1 LISFLVT
8 TKMYRYQ
15 PAIPGL
21 RPFKAEGILRGEA
34 LYWKWIQILTTPMA
48 RIEPDPAKASSE
60 RNPQNHACEEKKD
73 DEQFFF
79 SDNCGD
85 SDDDLS
91 CVSSIADADDDNLVS
106 DEKTVVQNQML
117 LQKISDLSKK
127 VDEQSVLLQEAR
139 DEIKKLTMAMERKD
153 KELEHQ
159 KRLLET
165 EVAAKE
171 RLALAQVEERER
183 AKKKNQS
190 HLESQ
195 SEMEKEFL
203 NEIVKVAAQLK
214 EAEEKHRHELD
225 ESARIHR
232 EEIAAKE
239 MEVSK
244 LTEEIRHL
252 MSSNNASSLTHASEE
267 NQSEKALQKLQDE
280 MEQWKQ
286 AYAKELAE
294 TAKADE
300 RTRLA
305 ELEKWKRTYSKEMS
319 EKVLEI
325 ASLKQELHRMKE
337 QNGQLPS
344 SSMSFSR
351 LSNIGKKTGF

>member
-1 LISFLVT
+1 
-8 TKMYRYQ
+8 M
-15 PAIPGL
+15 
-21 RPFKAEGILRGEA
+21 
-34 LYWKWIQILTTPMA
+34 YWKWVQILTTPMA

-60 RNPQNHACEEKKD
+60 RSPQKHACEEKKD
-73 DEQFFF
+73 DEQFSF
-79 SDNCGD
+79 SVNCGD
-85 SDDDLS
+85 NDDDLS

-106 DEKTVVQNQML
+106 DENTVVQNRML

-127 VDEQSVLLQEAR
+127 VEEQNVLLQEAQ
-139 DEIKKLTMAMERKD
+139 DEINKLTMVLERKD
-153 KELEHQ
+153 RELGHQ
-159 KRLLET
+159 KRLLEC

-171 RLALAQVEERER
+171 RLALTQAEERER

-214 EAEEKHRHELD
+214 EAEEKHRLELD

-232 EEIAAKE
+232 DEMAAKE

-244 LTEEIRHL
+244 LTEEIHHL
-252 MSSNNASSLTHASEE
+252 MNLSNANSATQASDKE
-267 NQSEKALQKLQDE
+267 NQSEKELQKLRDE
-280 MEQWKQ
+280 MELWKQ
-286 AYAKELAE
+286 IYAKELAE
-294 TAKADE
+294 KAEADE
-300 RTRLA
+300 RSRLV

-325 ASLKQELHRMKE
+325 ASLKQEMHRMKE
-337 QNGQLPS
+337 QNGQILS
-344 SSMSFSR
+344 SSMGFSR
-351 LSNIGKKTGF
+351 LSNIGKKNGF

>member
-1 LISFLVT
+1 MSP
-8 TKMYRYQ
+8 KMYRYQ
-15 PAIPGL
+15 PAIAGL
-21 RPFKAEGILRGEA
+21 RPFKAQGILSGEA
-34 LYWKWIQILTTPMA
+34 LYWKWIQLLTTPMA
-48 RIEPDPAKASSE
+48 RIEPDPAKARSE
-60 RNPQNHACEEKKD
+60 RYPQKHACEEKKD
-73 DEQFFF
+73 DEQFSF
-79 SDNCGD
+79 SNNCDDN
-85 SDDDLS
+85 DDDLS
-91 CVSSIADADDDNLVS
+91 CVSSIADADEDNLMGS
-106 DEKTVVQNQML
+106 AENSVVQNRIL

-127 VDEQSVLLQEAR
+127 VEEQNILLQEAR
-139 DEIKKLTMAMERKD
+139 DEIDKLTMALERKD
-153 KELEHQ
+153 RELEHQ
-159 KRLLET
+159 KRLLEC

-171 RLALAQVEERER
+171 SLALAQAEERER

-214 EAEEKHRHELD
+214 EAEEKHRLELE

-232 EEIAAKE
+232 DEMAAKE
-239 MEVSK
+239 MEVLK

-252 MSSNNASSLTHASEE
+252 TSSNNASSTTQASEE
-267 NQSEKALQKLQDE
+267 NPSEKELQKLQGE

-286 AYAKELAE
+286 THAKELTEKAE
-294 TAKADE
+294 ADE

-305 ELEKWKRTYSKEMS
+305 ELEKWKRTYKKEMS